1 MKDNNISPEDTIVI
15 EDSTAGIKAG
25 VASGAYVIAYKDAYD
40 IADQHEANVIVNNFI
55 EAEKYIFS
63 K

>member
-1 MKDNNISPEDTIVI
+1 MAVQIIV
-15 EDSTAGIKAG
+15 DSTAGIKAG
-25 VASGAYVIAYKDAYD
+25 VASGAYVIAYKDSYD
-40 IADQHEANVIVNNFI
+40 IADQHEANVIVNNFL